1 MNQYYTE
8 VIGIL
13 VNVMKLNEQGNYEHV
28 CFVPL
33 FDIPQLAESGTW
45 DENDIAVGIVL
56 LATYL
61 THIRTDDESVL
72 VALRNLIAL
81 LFLVETVREVRMP
94 VFVFD
99 NKPHPVTAPIT
110 RVFLAL
116 SAEENLFLKYGANG
130 LHETIMAYNSM
141 LTGDVPPKLT
151 EEGISCLKGVYQN
164 CLDAIKDSKSC
175 AVTAVRH

>member
-8 VIGIL
+8 VIGSL
-13 VNVMKLNEQGNYEHV
+13 VNVMKLNAQDNYEHV

-33 FDIPQLAESGTW
+33 FDIPHLAESGAW

-61 THIRTDDESVL
+61 THVRIDDESVL
-72 VALRNLIAL
+72 IALRNLIAL
-81 LFLVETVREVRMP
+81 LFLVETVREVSMP

-110 RVFLAL
+110 RLFLAL
-116 SAEENLFLKYGANG
+116 SAEENLFSRFGDNG
-130 LHETIMAYNSM
+130 LHETIIAYNSM
-141 LTGDVPPKLT
+141 LTDDVPPKLT
-151 EEGISCLKGVYQN
+151 TEGISCLKGVYLN
-164 CLDAIKDSKSC
+164 CLDAIKDSKNS
-175 AVTAVRH
+175 AVAVWH